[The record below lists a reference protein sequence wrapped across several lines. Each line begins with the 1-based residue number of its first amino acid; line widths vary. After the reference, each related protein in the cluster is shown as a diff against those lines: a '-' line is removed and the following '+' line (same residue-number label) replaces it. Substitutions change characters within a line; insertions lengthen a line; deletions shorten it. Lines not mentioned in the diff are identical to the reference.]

1 MRVRAIIVLLPS
13 PFMSMNEIH
22 HEFKEELCE
31 FGWNEWSLIDTLIVY
46 ALAWSSMIELI
57 RDIIASNT

>member
-1 MRVRAIIVLLPS
+1 MRVRAIIVLFPS
-13 PFMSMNEIH
+13 PFMSINEIH
-22 HEFKEELCE
+22 HEFKEELRE
-31 FGWNEWSLIDTLIVY
+31 FGWDDWSLIDTLIVC